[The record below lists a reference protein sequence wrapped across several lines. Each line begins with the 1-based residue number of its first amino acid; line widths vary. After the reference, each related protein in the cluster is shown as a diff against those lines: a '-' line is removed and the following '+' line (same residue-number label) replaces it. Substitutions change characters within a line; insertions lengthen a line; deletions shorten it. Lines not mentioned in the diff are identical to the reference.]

1 MWQLVF
7 RNGARLLLG
16 STAAGATGITFAMHS
31 DEGFNRSL
39 YFWRKAFP
47 IYLHYRAAQLYMDHL
62 KLPEEEQNIEYEKLH
77 EKYAPEVFDIVL
89 ELKGFYVKLAQT
101 GSTRPDVLPKQYLD
115 RAAKLQDDAP
125 SKPVEEICAII
136 EKSYGKP
143 MDQLFQFIDPK
154 PLGAASIGQAHRA
167 VLLDGQEV
175 AVKVQHPDAET
186 FFRWDIKTIQ
196 DFCRYFQP
204 VHLPF
209 LVEVEKQFMTEFNY
223 IEEAKNLALV
233 KKNIAKSPY
242 AKKVAIPEP
251 KLELCTKEVLVME
264 FLKGRK
270 LLDGIQDHFEAIAAD
285 KGVTVEFLKQD
296 QERKDKEREARGLD
310 IETGPSSSQLHLY
323 GLTLGAKRLVRRIGR
338 VSYDYTLGFIAPQ
351 KWKPREDEQHQLLNL
366 PEILKLVMD
375 VHGYEIFVNG
385 SFNGDPHPGNILLLE
400 DGRLGLI
407 DYGQVKHI
415 SREHKIH
422 LAKLIVALASG
433 SRDDI
438 IDVLTKEMRI
448 KTTNMDP
455 YFLEKQARLM
465 IDNDDRTVTEGMNP
479 QLFLEHL
486 HKIDRI
492 EYIPDEYVM
501 AFRCSLL
508 LRGFSY
514 LLHYKFSHAKSW
526 EGIARQV
533 LDEAEGANGSTSMQ
547 GTAV

>member
-16 STAAGATGITFAMHS
+16 STAVGATGVTYAAQS

-47 IYLHYRAAQLYMDHL
+47 IYLHYRAAQLYMERAGL
-62 KLPEEEQNIEYEKLH
+62 SLEEQDEQYEQLH
-77 EKYAPEVFDIVL
+77 DRYAPEVFQIVL
-89 ELKGFYVKLAQT
+89 DLKGFYVKLAQT

-125 SKPVEEICAII
+125 SKPVEEICSII
-136 EKSYGKP
+136 EESYGRP
-143 MDQLFQFIDPK
+143 IEEVFQSIDPK

-204 VHLPF
+204 AHLPY
-209 LVEVEKQFMTEFNY
+209 LVEIEKQFMTEFNY
-223 IEEAKNLALV
+223 VEEAKNLDTV
-233 KKNIAKSPY
+233 RRNIAKSPY
-242 AKKVAIPEP
+242 AEKVAIPKP
-251 KLELCTKEVLVME
+251 KMELCTKEVLVME

-270 LLDGIQDHFEAIAAD
+270 LLDGIHDHFEAIAAG
-285 KGVTVEFLKQD
+285 KGVTIEELKRE
-296 QERKDKEREARGLD
+296 QEQKDKEREAKGMD
-310 IETGPSSSQLHLY
+310 IETGPSSLQLRLY
-323 GLTLGAKRLVRRIGR
+323 GASLAAKRIARRIGR
-338 VSYDYTLGFIAPQ
+338 ASYDYTLGFVAPV
-351 KWKPREDEQHQLLNL
+351 KWTSHEEEEHQLLDL
-366 PEILKLVMD
+366 PGILKLIMD
-375 VHGYEIFVNG
+375 VHGYEIFVDG
-385 SFNGDPHPGNILLLE
+385 SFNGDPHPGNILLLD

-415 SREHKIH
+415 SQEHRLH
-422 LAKLIVALASG
+422 LAKLIVALAED

-438 IDVLTKEMRI
+438 IDVLTKDMRI
-448 KTTNMDP
+448 RTANMDP
-455 YFLEKQARLM
+455 YYLEKQAHLM
-465 IDNDDRTVTEGMNP
+465 IDNDDRSVTEGMNA

-486 HKIDRI
+486 HTIDRI

-526 EGIARQV
+526 EGVARQV
-533 LDEAEGANGSTSMQ
+533 LREAAVEPASKP
-547 GTAV
+547 TA